1 MSFVLKAAV
10 GEPAQRASN
19 PAVVDTVAGVIADIR
34 ANGDDAV
41 RKYSDRFDRW
51 SPDSFRLDED
61 QIREIVKSVP
71 TTVLEDLQ
79 FAQRQIRDFAQ
90 AQRDTITDL
99 EVETLRRVLGAPE
112 HSDRRGCSLRSGRQ
126 VPADSVG
133 AHDGADREGRR
144 RRTRRGY
151 DAPE

>member
-71 TTVLEDLQ
+71 TTVLETCSSRSVRFATSPRRSATPSQTSRSRLCPACSWGTGTFRSTRLQ
-79 FAQRQIRDFAQ
+79 LTF
-90 AQRDTITDL
+90 
-99 EVETLRRVLGAPE
+99 RVAG
-112 HSDRRGCSLRSGRQ
+112 
-126 VPADSVG
+126 
-133 AHDGADREGRR
+133 
-144 RRTRRGY
+144 TR
-151 DAPE
+151 